1 MTGGDFRYRPGV
13 VEKAK
18 FEYSP
23 SGEVFNKRLD
33 KDDKKEGL
41 LKRLRNIENK
51 CEKQLELI
59 ENKEQRQLGIKS
71 VINIFDEHLP
81 QKIKNMLNQLNNQEK
96 LLTTKGLT
104 LREIKIWNLI
114 LETISL

>member
-13 VEKAK
+13 VERAK

-23 SGEVFNKRLD
+23 LGEVFNKRFD

-59 ENKEQRQLGIKS
+59 ENKEQKQLGIKS
-71 VINIFDEHLP
+71 VINIFVEDLS
-81 QKIKNMLNQLNNQEK
+81 QKAKNVLIIKLNN
-96 LLTTKGLT
+96 
-104 LREIKIWNLI
+104 
-114 LETISL
+114 